1 MVEFM
6 QRMIYSNSTEN
17 IVIFENENENAME
30 NFIYALIFISN
41 D

>member
-17 IVIFENENENAME
+17 IVIFENENAME
-30 NFIYALIFISN
+30 NFIYALISISN